1 MRDDAEYQLPKL
13 SGNAGAE
20 DRDDALVYEIF
31 RHAHTPRH
39 RLRDDIAV
47 DDDGDVVARSAG
59 FGVFLRDLVVI
70 VAIALVVSI
79 VVKTFFLKPFYI
91 PSASMHETLIE
102 QDRVLVNQLV
112 PDLVPLNRGDVIVF
126 EDPGGWLPQQPIPE
140 KAPLQA
146 FTDGTLELIG
156 LKAEDTN
163 SHLIK
168 RVIGLPGDH
177 VTCCNA
183 YGQIVIN
190 DVPISEPY
198 VELGDNTA
206 ASGTPFDVTVPADSV
221 WVMGDNRYN
230 SADSRAHQDTPT
242 GGFVPYENIVGRA
255 FMINWP
261 FDRLRFL
268 SNYSEVFTGIPTRQ
282 P

>member
-13 SGNAGAE
+13 SGNTGDD
-20 DRDDALVYEIF
+20 DRDDALVYEVF
-31 RHAHTPRH
+31 RHAHAPRH
-39 RLRDDIAV
+39 RLRNDIAV
-47 DDDGDVVARSAG
+47 DDHGNVVARGAS
-59 FGVFLRDLVVI
+59 FGVFVRDLVVI
-70 VAIALVVSI
+70 VAIAIVVSI

-126 EDPGGWLPQQPIPE
+126 EDPGGWLPPQPVE
-140 KAPLQA
+140 DKAPVDA
-146 FTDGTLELIG
+146 FIDGTLELVG
-156 LKAEDTN
+156 LKPEETN

-177 VTCCNA
+177 IVCCNA
-183 YGQIVIN
+183 YGQLVIN
-190 DVPISEPY
+190 DVPIAEPY
-198 VELGDNTA
+198 VELGDNTD
-206 ASGTPFDVTVPADSV
+206 ASGTAFDVTVPADAV

-242 GGFVPYENIVGRA
+242 GGFVPYDNIVGRA

-268 SNYSEVFTGIPTRQ
+268 SNYSEVFAGIPTRQ

>member
-1 MRDDAEYQLPKL
+1 VRDADFQLPERGDI
-13 SGNAGAE
+13 SGTDAP
-20 DRDDALVYEIF
+20 DDALVYEVF
-31 RHAHTPRH
+31 RHSYGPRH
-39 RLRDDIAV
+39 RLRTDIAV
-47 DDDGDVVARSAG
+47 DDDGNVVARGAT
-59 FGVFLRDLVVI
+59 FGMFVRDLVVI

-102 QDRVLVNQLV
+102 EDRVLVNQLV
-112 PDLVPLNRGDVIVF
+112 PDLVALNRGDVIVF
-126 EDPGGWLPQQPIPE
+126 EDPGGWLPQQE
-140 KAPLQA
+140 VEQKEPLEA
-146 FTDGTLELIG
+146 AVDGALELIG
-156 LKAEDTN
+156 LKPEETN

-177 VTCCNA
+177 VVCCNA

-206 ASGTPFDVTVPADSV
+206 ASGTAFDVTVPEGAV

-242 GGFVPYENIVGRA
+242 GGFIPYENIVGRA
-255 FMINWP
+255 FLINWP
-261 FDRLRFL
+261 VARIQFL
-268 SNYSEVFTGIPTRQ
+268 GNYPEVFAGIPSRD